1 MSHHPRG
8 RVPHCT
14 GGYAEEGRDAPTTMC
29 WEQNLDLSPAPPS
42 PAGRIW
48 SPMVSGGNCL
58 FIAKLHSFRSQL
70 WAITPV
76 SEGQRGD
83 FPCLN
88 SDGYGVVVLVQTYG
102 CLSCQQ
108 HFSLWGDF
116 PPRGRCS
123 AWRHSGC
130 YNWAGG
136 CFWPLACSCQGCG
149 KTSYHAQHSPHHRE
163 LCGPE
168 CHRPCSG
175 PLPS

>member
-1 MSHHPRG
+1 MYRWVRRRG
-8 RVPHCT
+8 ERCPHYNVL
-14 GGYAEEGRDAPTTMC
+14 GAEFGSESSSPIACR
-29 WEQNLDLSPAPPS
+29 QDLGSY
-42 PAGRIW
+42 GVR
-48 SPMVSGGNCL
+48 GNCL
-58 FIAKLHSFRSQL
+58 FIAKLHSFRSRL